1 MRPGE
6 KGKRI
11 LGAAWLAAG
20 IFLAG
25 YNQAAL
31 RGLSAPPSTDFPGEI
46 RRALKGHDRLLQLSA
61 RRGGE
66 GGIDINRFFS
76 RHTPAAPVP
85 GGRETARRVSPKK
98 NGCGG
103 GRLPALS
110 GILRRVDIHGKR
122 RLIAVMAGMNLA
134 EHQRVDGF
142 TVHKITEKG
151 VILKRGAERWFLP
164 APNARYSLDV
174 SAR

>member
-66 GGIDINRFFS
+66 GGIDINRFFPGTPLPLPS
-76 RHTPAAPVP
+76 PAAVKRPE
-85 GGRETARRVSPKK
+85 GCLRKKTAVAAGVSPPCR
-98 NGCGG
+98 GSCG
-103 GRLPALS
+103 AWIS
-110 GILRRVDIHGKR
+110 
-122 RLIAVMAGMNLA
+122 
-134 EHQRVDGF
+134 
-142 TVHKITEKG
+142 TEKD
-151 VILKRGAERWFLP
+151 A
-164 APNARYSLDV
+164 
-174 SAR
+174 